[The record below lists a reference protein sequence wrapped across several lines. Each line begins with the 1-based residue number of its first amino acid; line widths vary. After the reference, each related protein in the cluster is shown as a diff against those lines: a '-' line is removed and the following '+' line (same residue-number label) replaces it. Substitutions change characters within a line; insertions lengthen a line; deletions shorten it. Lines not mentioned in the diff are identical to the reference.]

1 MPRNVRNV
9 ATAELTGGEPIPE
22 RLSAGCAFYPEDGED
37 YASLLKYADTAM
49 YKVKRERKHREL
61 EE

>member
-1 MPRNVRNV
+1 MNVE
-9 ATAELTGGEPIPE
+9 TAELTGGELIPV
-22 RLSAGCAFYPEDGED
+22 RFSAGCAFYPEDGED
-37 YASLLKYADTAM
+37 YASLLKCADTVM